1 MCIVRNEWGE
11 MYFLIHPSSR
21 QCTDSIHTC
30 LVITYQTGYWLKA
43 AQGKNNSAFIK
54 DTLFS
59 PGHTVALA
67 AGPHP
72 LPSFLLQLLK
82 AQVTV
87 SALGSVTPE
96 KTRTT

>member
-1 MCIVRNEWGE
+1 
-11 MYFLIHPSSR
+11 MYGFNTHL
-21 QCTDSIHTC
+21 
-30 LVITYQTGYWLKA
+30 LGYYLPDWLKA
-43 AQGKNNSAFIK
+43 AQRKNYSAFIK

-87 SALGSVTPE
+87 SALGSVAPE